1 MFFKSQAKR
10 DAEYLKKVEAELER
24 HYPPGDVFYVNVR
37 EAMGDEEYF
46 ASIFTLARQRTP
58 VATAATRIHSRA
70 HYLQTMKDKRADA
83 VEADASTTNP
93 PLDRSGRAL

>member
-37 EAMGDEEYF
+37 EAMGEEYF

-70 HYLQTMKDKRADA
+70 HYLQMQKDKRADL